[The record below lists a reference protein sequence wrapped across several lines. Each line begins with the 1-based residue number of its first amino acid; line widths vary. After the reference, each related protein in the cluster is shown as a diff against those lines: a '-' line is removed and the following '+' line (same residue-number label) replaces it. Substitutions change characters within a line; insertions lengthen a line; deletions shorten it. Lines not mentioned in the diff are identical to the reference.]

1 MKVNGTLAQLVEH
14 RAFNPLV
21 EGSNPSR
28 PTRHSIFVCFSKPQQ
43 YQPLS
48 FTAPL

>member
-21 EGSNPSR
+21 VGSIPTR
-28 PTRHSIFVCFSKPQQ
+28 PTRHSICLLFKTPYKS
-43 YQPLS
+43 
-48 FTAPL
+48 TT